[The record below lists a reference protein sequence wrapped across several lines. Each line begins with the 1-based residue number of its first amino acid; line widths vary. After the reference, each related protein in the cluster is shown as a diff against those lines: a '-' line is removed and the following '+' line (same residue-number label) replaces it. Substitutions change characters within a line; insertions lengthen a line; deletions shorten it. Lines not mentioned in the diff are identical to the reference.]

1 MTKEVLCQK
10 QLTKIQKN
18 RRDSAP
24 LSFLLVVCSRVAQEK
39 SRVEKSSK
47 PRNAENRP
55 QKKSKSKSGS
65 SSEDDSSD
73 SDSSSESDS
82 ESSSSSSSE
91 ESGSSSS
98 SSDNDKPRR

>member
-55 QKKSKSKSGS
+55 QKKSKSGS